1 MTSLFPCSATGRML
15 LFTEEAV
22 RERNIFGRGQAKFD
36 FGHIAFE
43 IPMKYPCEIV
53 KIVNTQV

>member
-1 MTSLFPCSATGRML
+1 MTSLFLCSATGRML
-15 LFTEEAV
+15 FFTEEAV
-22 RERNIFGRGQAKFD
+22 RERNIFERGQDKFH

-43 IPMKYPCEIV
+43 MPMKYPFEVV